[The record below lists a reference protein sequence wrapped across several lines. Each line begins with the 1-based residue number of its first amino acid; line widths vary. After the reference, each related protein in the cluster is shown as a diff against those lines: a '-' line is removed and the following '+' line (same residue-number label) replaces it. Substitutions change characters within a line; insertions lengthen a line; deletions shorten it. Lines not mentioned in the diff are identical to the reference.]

1 MLNRRQ
7 AMIGWLV
14 YTGAK
19 PFVKQAVKARARRAK
34 DAVPG
39 ASTRGRGARRAVAM
53 LAAAGAAVGGV
64 LFWRRL
70 RSDDGAEATKA
81 AAGNGGATSST
92 TASAGSERAGG
103 DGAEPSAS

>member
-1 MLNRRQ
+1 MLDRRK

-19 PFVKQAVKARARRAK
+19 PFLKQALKARAKGAK

-39 ASTRGRGARRAVAM
+39 ASTKGRGARRFAAM
-53 LAAAGAAVGGV
+53 LGAAGAALGGV
-64 LFWRRL
+64 LVWRRL

-92 TASAGSERAGG
+92 ASAGSEGAGG
-103 DGAEPSAS
+103 DGSEPSAS